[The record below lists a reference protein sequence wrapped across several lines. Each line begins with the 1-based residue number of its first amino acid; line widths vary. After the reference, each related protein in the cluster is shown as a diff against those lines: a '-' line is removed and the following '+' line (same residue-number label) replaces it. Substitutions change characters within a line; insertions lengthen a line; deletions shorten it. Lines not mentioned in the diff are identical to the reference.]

1 MTTYVQIHKCIRCKH
16 KWIPRKSSAPKKCPS
31 CKNPW
36 DRKGRGLGWRKG
48 VSSIKNADVHTDCKA
63 PDSMNEAEIIV

>member
-1 MTTYVQIHKCIRCKH
+1 MATYVQIHKCIRCKH
-16 KWIPRKSSAPKKCPS
+16 RWIPRKSTKPKKCPK

-48 VSSIKNADVHTDCKA
+48 ISNIKDADVHA
-63 PDSMNEAEIIV
+63 ELIPDSMDEAEIIV